1 MMEVGQL
8 SASSDPA
15 QRGRG
20 LARSR
25 FSVPLVGA
33 FLAKFDFRQTQ

>member
-1 MMEVGQL
+1 MVVGQP

-15 QRGRG
+15 QQGRG
-20 LARSR
+20 PARSR

-33 FLAKFDFRQTQ
+33 YLAKFDFRQTQ